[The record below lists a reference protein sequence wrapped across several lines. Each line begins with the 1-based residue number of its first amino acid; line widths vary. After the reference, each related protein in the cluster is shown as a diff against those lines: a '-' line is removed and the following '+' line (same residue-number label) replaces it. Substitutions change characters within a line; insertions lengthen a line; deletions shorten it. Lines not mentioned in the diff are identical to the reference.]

1 MPDKF
6 PVPKF
11 ITIEDKLA
19 GLVTFK
25 QLFALLGAFL
35 LTFFVFKSNQLIGLI
50 VGVISFGTAFLLT
63 FVYVNGK
70 PFISI
75 LPNFFDFLRNRK
87 FVWQKIAKVKYE
99 EIVLPK
105 ELETEVKFP
114 EITTREKKILPEKEE
129 AKLEIAYPE
138 VAPDFKEEITISL
151 SAPISGQTEKINRFF
166 HRHLTNPKNPYRL
179 FPYIKF
185 YRTLK

>member
-1 MPDKF
+1 MVDKF

-19 GLVTFK
+19 GLLTFK

-35 LTFFVFKSNQLIGLI
+35 LTFFIFKTNQLIGLI
-50 VGVISFGTAFLLT
+50 IGIISFGLAFVLT

-70 PFISI
+70 PFMSV
-75 LPNFFDFLRNRK
+75 LPNFFDFLRSRK
-87 FVWQKIAKVKYE
+87 FVWQKITKIKYE
-99 EIVLPK
+99 EVVLP
-105 ELETEVKFP
+105 EEETKVEMP
-114 EITTREKKILPEKEE
+114 QLAAREKRILTDQEE
-129 AKLEIAYPE
+129 AKLEIDYPE
-138 VAPDFKEEITISL
+138 VAPGVKEEITISL
-151 SAPISGQTEKINRFF
+151 TAPISDQTEKINRFF
-166 HRHLTNPKNPYRL
+166 HHHLANPKNPYRL